1 MTLNDIYLALPNLYS
16 ESSARAYG
24 AAFRRVEKMT
34 GRTLKQIPAD
44 DVAWTEIARHIVW
57 AGEIRAGTPEAA
69 ERAFH
74 TWVGKISAAI
84 RKAQESTASA
94 PVAPDARLAWDQ
106 LIDYA
111 KRVQNRPGP
120 DGCKM
125 LPGMADVSL
134 ANLRARLGHV
144 FPAELD
150 NGAAAEALSCIP
162 ADKTASF
169 RRSIKLL
176 DKMITQRDRH
186 EEIAALLPTSP
197 VRPLPGL
204 RDAPL
209 DWTALPASLVASC
222 DAAIERAING
232 ERPQRDRFGGKL
244 GEDPLPR
251 RSKNKRKIRNPE
263 NRRKNHRQALS
274 WLIRH
279 TWEDR
284 TPPPDVTQLED
295 LLTAKHVTMATAKY
309 AERTTQSKTLKTA
322 KETSS
327 THSWLATL
335 DTLAKRND
343 LGDDVL
349 DAIADLRF
357 SDAVHSDYANEM
369 AAERAAFL
377 KLLDHNP
384 EVVRAILTG
393 PRVLA
398 REARRGLDGWD
409 KLGVHAQT
417 EALHLAMASAAM
429 ALQLSRPLRTR
440 NIHELTI
447 SGQGAELCLPRRK
460 GSLAMIDIART
471 RVKNNRDIF
480 HEVPAVQW
488 KTLALWIEEGREK
501 WCTRHG
507 TDPELNPYLFPGI
520 KSGEAIS
527 RGTFNKFWNRGM
539 SRIGVIGLNP
549 HLMRHVGATLYIAQ
563 NPGAYGVVAD
573 LLGDKLDTVQ
583 AFYAR
588 GAGREASR
596 LFAEVIQR
604 LDPTLQLS

>member
-16 ESSARAYG
+16 VSSAKAYS
-24 AAFRRVEKMT
+24 AAFRRVEKLT

-44 DVAWTEIARHIVW
+44 DVAWTEIARHIVC
-57 AGEIRAGTPEAA
+57 AGEFRAATPKAA

-74 TWVGKISAAI
+74 TWSGKISAAI
-84 RKAQESTASA
+84 RKAMEATAEA

-120 DGCKM
+120 DCCKV

-134 ANLRARLGHV
+134 ANLRARVGHV
-144 FPAELD
+144 FPSELD
-150 NGAAAEALSCIP
+150 NEAATDALSCIP
-162 ADKTASF
+162 SDKTASF
-169 RRSIKLL
+169 RRSLKLF
-176 DKMITQRDRH
+176 DKMIIQKDRH
-186 EEIAALLPTSP
+186 EEIAALLPVSP
-197 VRPLPGL
+197 VGPLPGR

-222 DAAIERAING
+222 DAAIDRAING

-244 GEDPLPR
+244 GADPLPR

-263 NRRKNHRQALS
+263 LRRKNHRQALS

-279 TWEDR
+279 IWADR
-284 TPPPDVTQLED
+284 TPPPGVTQLEE
-295 LLTAKHVTMATAKY
+295 LLTSRHVKMATAKY
-309 AERTTQSKTLKTA
+309 AERTKQSKTLKGA
-322 KETSS
+322 NETSS
-327 THSWLATL
+327 TNSWLATL

-343 LGDDVL
+343 LDDNVL

-357 SDAVHSDYANEM
+357 SDTVHSDYANEM
-369 AAERAAFL
+369 AADRAAFL
-377 KLLDHNP
+377 KLLDHDP

-398 REARRGLDGWD
+398 HEARRGFDRWET
-409 KLGVHAQT
+409 LGVHART
-417 EALHLAMASAAM
+417 EALHIVMASAAM

-440 NIHELTI
+440 NIHELTM
-447 SGQGAELCLPRRK
+447 SGEGAELCLPRRR
-460 GSLAMIDIART
+460 GDLAIIDIART
-471 RVKNNRDIF
+471 HVKNNREIF
-480 HEVPAVQW
+480 HELPAAQW
-488 KTLALWIEEGREK
+488 KTLALWIEEGRAR
-501 WCTRHG
+501 WCASHG
-507 TDPELNPYLFPGI
+507 IDPDLNPYLFPGT
-520 KSGEAIS
+520 KSGAPIS
-527 RGTFNKFWNRGM
+527 RGTFNKTWNRGM
-539 SRIGVIGLNP
+539 SRIGVIGLSP

-563 NPGAYGVVAD
+563 YPGAYGVVAD
-573 LLGDKLDTVQ
+573 LLCDKIGTVE
-583 AFYAR
+583 AFYSR